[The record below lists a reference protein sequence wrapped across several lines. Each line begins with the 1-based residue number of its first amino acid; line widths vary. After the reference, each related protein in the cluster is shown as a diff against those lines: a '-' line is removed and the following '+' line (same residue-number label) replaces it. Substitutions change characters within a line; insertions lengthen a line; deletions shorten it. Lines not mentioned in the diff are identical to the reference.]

1 MRDNRHMMRVLL
13 GFIMAMGFAAASQAQ
28 SFEERQA
35 AQVVEE
41 MASDVFRAVRA
52 SSDAQRASR
61 LAPVIQRHV
70 EMDVVSQVALGTIW
84 EDLTPSQRSDFTR
97 IYIDMIANQYALAFD
112 GRGGERYRTQ
122 DTLKLAGGLIR
133 VRGEVSIAG
142 DTIPIG
148 FIVGS
153 GHRAGIRNII
163 LNDTALVEQDRQI
176 FEATW
181 EAAGE
186 DYAVFASA
194 LRGGIE

>member
-1 MRDNRHMMRVLL
+1 MMRVLW
-13 GFIMAMGFAAASQAQ
+13 GFIIAMAFASVSQAQ
-28 SFEERQA
+28 SLEERRA
-35 AQVVEE
+35 ARVVEE

-52 SSDAQRASR
+52 SSQAQRSSR
-61 LAPVIQRHV
+61 LVPVIQRHV
-70 EMDVVSQVALGTIW
+70 DMDVVSQVALGEIW

-97 IYIDMIANQYALAFD
+97 IYIDMIASQYALAFD

-133 VRGEVSIAG
+133 VRGAVSIAG
-142 DTIPIG
+142 DTIPVG

-153 GHRAGIRNII
+153 GHRAGIRSII
-163 LNDTALVEQDRQI
+163 LNDTALVDRDRQI

-194 LRGGIE
+194 LRSGIE